1 MQRSVIF
8 FNASR
13 LPSSRFRARFLPY
26 EKCNVDLRSIRSI
39 RGSDTPITYQGIRF
53 HWTNC
58 RGEAGALRESARLT
72 SHRLCSD
79 SSRARERER
88 EREKERERER
98 ERGKREREEEIFA
111 TEERVRRRGEWRA
124 LLQTLV
130 VYTAA
135 RETRT
140 I

>member
-88 EREKERERER
+88 ERE
-98 ERGKREREEEIFA
+98 RGKREREEEIFA

>member
-88 EREKERERER
+88 ER
-98 ERGKREREEEIFA
+98 GKREREEEIFA